1 MEQENNKIP
10 TNYSE
15 AVKELDELV
24 RKMQDPAC
32 DLDKLAAYTVRAKQL
47 ITFCRE
53 RLTKTDEQL
62 KAILK
67 ELDEAPQQ

>member
-1 MEQENNKIP
+1 MEQENKIP
-10 TNYSE
+10 TSY
-15 AVKELDELV
+15 AAAIAELDELV

-32 DLDKLAAYTVRAKQL
+32 DLDKLASFTIRAKEL
-47 ITFCRE
+47 ITFCRD
-53 RLTKTDEQL
+53 RLTKTDDQL